1 MLIDEELTSRV
12 IGAAIEVHKYW
23 GPGLYE
29 EIYERSLCEELR
41 QRNIPFENQLS
52 VPLLYKDIRVGE
64 DLRLDL
70 LIQRQVVVEMKSVA
84 EILPVHESQLLTYM
98 RLTKCR
104 IGLLLNFNVAT
115 MKQGIRRFILKP
127 HP

>member
-84 EILPVHESQLLTYM
+84 EILPVHESQLLTYL